1 MYVTHMKLDA
11 ATGQELGSVEN
22 KGTEL
27 TVSLLYMWVGY
38 VICHHTQIDWGQIYI
53 YATFLS
59 DVLAQTDQWIG
70 QPQVIH
76 LNRFVHMNVP
86 SAVS

>member
-27 TVSLLYMWVGY
+27 TVSLLYMWVGN

-53 YATFLS
+53 
-59 DVLAQTDQWIG
+59 
-70 QPQVIH
+70 
-76 LNRFVHMNVP
+76 
-86 SAVS
+86 